1 MDILNGLKKG
11 AFLTTKNN
19 GEVNTMTI
27 SWGTM
32 GIEWGTDVFVT
43 MVRDSRYTKKA
54 IDETG
59 MFTVT
64 IPLDETMKDALA
76 YCGTKSGRDYDK
88 IKDCNLLLQ
97 DGKTIDV
104 PVIKCRAIAIECK
117 VLYSQRMAEESMSLK
132 FKEKFYNTGDIHTLY
147 HGEILSMY
155 EV

>member
-11 AFLTTKNN
+11 AFLTTKNHDK
-19 GEVNTMTI
+19 VNTMTI

-59 MFTVT
+59 VFTIT
-64 IPLDETMKDALA
+64 IPMDETMKEALT
-76 YCGTKSGRDYDK
+76 YCGTKSGRDCDK
-88 IKDCNLLLQ
+88 IKDCNLSLI
-97 DGKTIDV
+97 DGKTVDV
-104 PVIKCRAIAIECK
+104 PVIKCRAIAIECE
-117 VLYSQRMAEESMSLK
+117 VLYAQRMAEECITPE
-132 FKEKFYNTGDIHTLY
+132 FKEKFYNSGDIHTLY
-147 HGEILSMY
+147 HGKILSVY